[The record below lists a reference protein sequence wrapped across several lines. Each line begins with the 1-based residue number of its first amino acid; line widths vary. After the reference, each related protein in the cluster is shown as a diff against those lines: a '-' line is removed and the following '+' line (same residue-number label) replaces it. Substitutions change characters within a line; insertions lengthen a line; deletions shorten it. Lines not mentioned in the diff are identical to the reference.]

1 MEALPGRLFSVKLGD
16 TGALWRATHV
26 ADAAAPSGATAV
38 CAADA
43 ADSNAS
49 HASGAADA
57 TSAADA
63 NSPDAADAADSAHA
77 AYAADAADAAHTTRR
92 EDVRIAADAD
102 DVTDA
107 TDHTQTI
114 VNAGAG
120 AYGPNAA
127 DVAPTI
133 VGGRMGSSRDAGAGS
148 VVVANAT
155 AAAHLALGFTWIS
168 LHQLAIWCVI
178 FGHGN
183 K

>member
-63 NSPDAADAADSAHA
+63 NSPDAADAADA
-77 AYAADAADAAHTTRR
+77 AYTTRR

-102 DVTDA
+102 D
-107 TDHTQTI
+107 HTQKI
-114 VNAGAG
+114 FNAGAG

-127 DVAPTI
+127 DVSPTI

-155 AAAHLALGFTWIS
+155 TAAHLALGFTWIS
-168 LHQLAIWCVI
+168 LHQLAIWSA
-178 FGHGN
+178 
-183 K
+183 

>member
-1 MEALPGRLFSVKLGD
+1 M
-16 TGALWRATHV
+16 
-26 ADAAAPSGATAV
+26 
-38 CAADA
+38 
-43 ADSNAS
+43 
-49 HASGAADA
+49 
-57 TSAADA
+57 
-63 NSPDAADAADSAHA
+63 
-77 AYAADAADAAHTTRR
+77 
-92 EDVRIAADAD
+92 RIAADAD